1 MPLVELR
8 AEGLYCP
15 VGGFYIDPC
24 AAVDRAVITHEHAV
38 APNARADAYLT
49 ANPGKALLR
58 ARVGPE
64 ATIESAEYGENRSA
78 GAVRLSFH
86 PAGHILGSAQVRIE
100 HGGEVWVVSGH
111 YKLGP
116 DPTCAAF
123 EPLRCHTFV
132 TEATF
137 ALPIFHWPDT
147 DQVRDA
153 IHAWWRANQQAGKA
167 TLLFTHP
174 VGQAQRLL
182 AMLDPSIGPIY
193 TDESVESITTIYRKQ
208 GIRLAPATLAGDA
221 GDWRHALVLA
231 LPSAHGS
238 AWARRLGP
246 ASTALASGWMRIR
259 GTRRR
264 RSLDRG
270 FVLSDHA
277 DWPGLLRAIE
287 ETHAERVWVIGGF
300 RGPLTRWLQERG
312 REALAVEAPFEE
324 AEP

>member
-1 MPLVELR
+1 VELR

-15 VGGFYIDPC
+15 SGNFYFDPVG
-24 AAVDRAVITHEHAV
+24 AVDHAVVTHAHAV
-38 APNARADAYLT
+38 ASNAPAGAYLT
-49 ANPGKALLR
+49 ANPGEALLR
-58 ARVGPE
+58 TRLGPQAVLE
-64 ATIESAEYGENRSA
+64 CLEYGETRSI
-78 GAVRLSFH
+78 GEVRVSFH

-100 HGGEVWVVSGH
+100 RGGEIWVVSGH
-111 YKLGP
+111 YKLAP

-137 ALPIFHWPDT
+137 ALPIFHWPGT
-147 DQVRDA
+147 DEVRDA
-153 IHAWWRANQQAGKA
+153 IHAWWRANQQADRA

-182 AMLDPSIGPIY
+182 VMLDPSIGPIY

-208 GIRLAPATLAGDA
+208 GIRLAPATPANEA

-231 LPSAHGS
+231 PPSAHGTN
-238 AWARRLGP
+238 WARRLGP
-246 ASTALASGWMRIR
+246 ASTGLGSGWMRIR

-277 DWPGLLRAIE
+277 DWRGLLRAIE
-287 ETHAERVWVIGGF
+287 ETRAERIWVTGGF
-300 RGPLTRWLQERG
+300 RGPLTRWLREHG
-312 REALAVEAPFEE
+312 REALAIEAPFEE